1 MWYDFW
7 ENKEHYKTEWLM
19 LSYMGITTLILL
31 TLLAISYLSFWRSD
45 PTFLAKRG
53 WWLVYLIITIVSTGG
68 ALWHFASH
76 KTTFSTMTG
85 MMIGMAIG
93 MQSGVM
99 LSVVIGS
106 TNGMFMGSFLGVIF
120 GSSLGIYAGRCCGL
134 MGILQGAMAG
144 IMGGTMGPM
153 IALMMKNDHILYFM
167 PLFAILN
174 VLVLLG
180 LSFLVY
186 EDVTSRKEKVER
198 KPTDFATF
206 FSYCLIITTLFTVII
221 VYGYKSAFVA

>member
-7 ENKEHYKTEWLM
+7 DNKAHYKTEWLM

-31 TLLAISYLSFWRSD
+31 TLLAISYFSFWRSD
-45 PTFLAKRG
+45 STFLAKRG

-106 TNGMFMGSFLGVIF
+106 TN
-120 GSSLGIYAGRCCGL
+120 
-134 MGILQGAMAG
+134 
-144 IMGGTMGPM
+144 
-153 IALMMKNDHILYFM
+153 
-167 PLFAILN
+167 
-174 VLVLLG
+174 
-180 LSFLVY
+180 
-186 EDVTSRKEKVER
+186 DVTSRKEKVER
-198 KPTDFATF
+198 KPADFATF
-206 FSYCLIITTLFTVII
+206 FSYCLIISTLFTVII